1 MTFYYLEHKNGGWM
15 RQHSSGKGYTWAEPQ
30 TEDPPRF
37 FHSVRGAK
45 AAIREWARGKQC
57 IKRKPNTSLFGPNY
71 EGKLTVIPC
80 PDRSVTDWE
89 IKEFNP

>member
-37 FHSVRGAK
+37 FRSVRGAK
-45 AAIREWARGKQC
+45 AAIREWTRGKQY
-57 IKRKPNTSLFGPNY
+57 ISRTAVIHPYHDPDY
-71 EGKLTVIPC
+71 GKLKIDPC
-80 PDRSVTDWE
+80 PDRSITDWE